1 MYSESNGGWIMAL
14 LATLLALWTYR
25 LSRKNETAH
34 EQAFESIEF
43 LGETYEVLHDEEE
56 NFMLRL
62 KILIEKIKQGSFGF
76 LYENKEPHVVLLP
89 INEFYRLK
97 AIEEHLED
105 QKIAKIIEERIHT
118 HAKEE
123 SSHPQKHFDDLR
135 AKIYDKR
142 KHSKSE

>member
-25 LSRKNETAH
+25 LSTKNETTH

-43 LGETYEVLHDEEE
+43 LGQTYWCLHNE
-56 NFMLRL
+56 
-62 KILIEKIKQGSFGF
+62 
-76 LYENKEPHVVLLP
+76 EPHVVLLP

-105 QKIAKIIEERIHT
+105 MEIAKIIEERIHT
-118 HAKEE
+118 QEIKA
-123 SSHPQKHFDDLR
+123 SDPQKHFDALR
-135 AKIYDKR
+135 AKIYDDR